1 MTKGSIDQS
10 PRARKENLI
19 IKEVDGEVLVYDL
32 KNDKAHCLN
41 QTAARIW
48 QYCDGSRSVAEI
60 AELMSTPG
68 NTPVADALV
77 LLALDQLQKFAL
89 LETKHE
95 PAFQLPNMNR
105 RELVRRIGIGA
116 RALPIIISIAAPP
129 ASAQASNPSFNICCT
144 SPADCLAPLTCKQS
158 PTCIGI
164 PGPST
169 KACIV

>member
-1 MTKGSIDQS
+1 VNKDSINEL
-10 PRARKENLI
+10 PRARKEKLI
-19 IKEVDGEVLVYDL
+19 IKEVDGEMLVYDL
-32 KNDKAHCLN
+32 TNDKAHCLN

-48 QYCDGSRSVAEI
+48 QYCDGNRSIAEI

-68 NTPVADALV
+68 NPPVADAVV

-95 PAFQLPNMNR
+95 PIPQLAGMNR

-116 RALPIIISIAAPP
+116 LALPIIISITAPT
-129 ASAQASNPSFNICCT
+129 ASAQASNPSFNLCCN
-144 SPADCLAPLTCKQS
+144 SPGDCIAPLTCKQN

-164 PGPST
+164 PAPST
-169 KACIV
+169 KACIA